1 MCATYVGGVRT
12 GYDVVELLQRLP
24 NRETTTFLC
33 VGGAGYV
40 VDVAVFNL
48 LRSTYPLL
56 VFDPVVARV
65 LAVIVA
71 MCVTY
76 VGNRTLTWRTHET
89 VDRRREVAL
98 FVVFNVIGL
107 GFSVVCLAL
116 SHDVLGLTSRLA
128 DNVSANVVGLA
139 LGTMFRFMTYRRYVF
154 AVPPLDGAATDSTTR
169 DSADEVASTRAAS
182 TGR

>member
-1 MCATYVGGVRT
+1 MCATYVGRVRT
-12 GYDVVELLQRLP
+12 RFDVVKLRRRLP

-48 LRSTYPLL
+48 LRSTYPLS

-65 LAVIVA
+65 VAVIAA

-89 VDRRREVAL
+89 VDRRGEVAL
-98 FVVFNVIGL
+98 FIVFNVIGF

-116 SHDVLGLTSRLA
+116 SHDVLGLTSRLE

-139 LGTMFRFMTYRRYVF
+139 LGTMFRFRTYKRFVF
-154 AVPPLDGAATDSTTR
+154 AVPQ
-169 DSADEVASTRAAS
+169 SAVS
-182 TGR
+182 TGPTAEKSAAAGGGSR

>member
-1 MCATYVGGVRT
+1 MCATYLGCVRT
-12 GYDVVELLQRLP
+12 GYDVVKLLQRLP

-139 LGTMFRFMTYRRYVF
+139 LGTMFRFMTYKRYVF
-154 AVPPLDGAATDSTTR
+154 AVPPQAAVPTDTTGES
-169 DSADEVASTRAAS
+169 SADEVARAKAAAA
-182 TGR
+182 GR